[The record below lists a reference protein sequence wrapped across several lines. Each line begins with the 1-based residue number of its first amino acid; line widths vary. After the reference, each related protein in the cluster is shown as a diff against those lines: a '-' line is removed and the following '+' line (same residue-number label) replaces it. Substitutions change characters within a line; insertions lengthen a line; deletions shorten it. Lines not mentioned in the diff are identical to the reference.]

1 MTMHAADGDDFEEA
15 EAGEGESE
23 NHDADGDVDEQPGD
37 QLLNNKNTVGA
48 IEVDTDNQRRQ
59 GAHDGAGAEVEG
71 NGIQDKADTPV

>member
-1 MTMHAADGDDFEEA
+1 MTMHAADGDDVEEA

-23 NHDADGDVDEQPGD
+23 NHDADGDVDD

-59 GAHDGAGAEVEG
+59 GAHDGAEVEG